1 MISCDLITNW
11 YENKIRNNPNTEFL
25 SELEILAFE
34 LASEHGRPYTEN
46 VAVYKAMIWQILY
59 SNSLI
64 LINI

>member
-1 MISCDLITNW
+1 MISCDLITDW
-11 YENKIRNNPNTEFL
+11 YENKIRNNTNTEFL

>member
-1 MISCDLITNW
+1 MISCDLITDW
-11 YENKIRNNPNTEFL
+11 FENKIKNDENTEFL